1 MSTSGT
7 FIGTG
12 CCSLQLV
19 KSSSGTFIGT
29 GCCLLQLTIS
39 TNVASMRCYVTDG
52 VWLAQMIE
60 VELELPEEW

>member
-1 MSTSGT
+1 M
-7 FIGTG
+7 
-12 CCSLQLV
+12 QLV